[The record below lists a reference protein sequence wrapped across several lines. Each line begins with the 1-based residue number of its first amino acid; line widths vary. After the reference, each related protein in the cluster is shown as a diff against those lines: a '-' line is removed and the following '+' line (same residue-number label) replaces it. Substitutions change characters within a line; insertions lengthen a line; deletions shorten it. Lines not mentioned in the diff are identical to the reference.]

1 MDASDT
7 GGEGDILR
15 SAVRKAGVS
24 IVLSDP
30 RLQDDPITY
39 VNDAFERLT
48 LYSREFALGRNCRF
62 LQGPLTDPAHV
73 QEIRDGLVS
82 GEEFNV
88 TLVNHRADGTAFRNE
103 LLITPIHDDDGTLT
117 ARFAVQRMI
126 GEVSETGAARGEA
139 DMVPMLRE
147 LQHRVKN
154 HLSMIVSMV
163 RLQANRDAT
172 PDSLRAIGRRVEA
185 LALLYEELCAVGLQG
200 GPEEIEAG
208 AYLSR
213 IANVISGIE
222 VSGAIRVNVEC
233 EAARLPVDQAA
244 RLGLLLSELL
254 TNALE
259 HAFPG
264 REVGAIAIRFGR
276 DACGT
281 VRLVVEDD
289 GVGLPEGSRWP
300 YGAKSIETQRARAAD
315 RNGPLDTTGHDGR
328 AGVGGSIVVALTETV
343 GAELDIRSGPD
354 GTRVAVEI
362 RPEG

>member
-1 MDASDT
+1 MDAAQTD
-7 GGEGDILR
+7 GEKELLR
-15 SAVRKAGVS
+15 SAVEQSGLS
-24 IVLSDP
+24 IVLTDP
-30 RLQDDPITY
+30 RLHDNPITY
-39 VNDAFERLT
+39 VNDAFQRLT
-48 LYSREFALGRNCRF
+48 LYSRDYALGRNCRF
-62 LQGPLTDPAHV
+62 LQGPLTDPARI
-73 QEIRDGLVS
+73 QEIRDGLASGGEFQVS
-82 GEEFNV
+82 
-88 TLVNHRADGTAFRNE
+88 LINHRADGTAFRNE
-103 LLITPIHDDDGTLT
+103 LLITPIRDEDGTLN
-117 ARFAVQRMI
+117 AYFAVQRLTA
-126 GEVSETGAARGEA
+126 EVSESGAVQGE
-139 DMVPMLRE
+139 DGTLSLLRE

-154 HLSMIVSMV
+154 HLAMIVSMV
-163 RLQANRDAT
+163 RLQANRDVT
-172 PDSLRAIGRRVEA
+172 PESLRAVSRRIEA
-185 LALLYEELCAVGLQG
+185 LALLYEELCAVGLQD